1 MPELTIIQQIAV
13 WIIPVL
19 FAITFH
25 EAAHA
30 WVAYKL
36 GDTTAKQL
44 GRLSFN
50 PVNHIDPVGSIVVPI
65 ATLILSNF
73 SFVFGWAKAVPI
85 NPSNFQNP
93 RRDLAI
99 ATAAGPLSNLL
110 MAFLWAGC
118 MKLALVLNSQ
128 ASVIAVFIILAAKAG
143 ILINL
148 VLAFLNLI
156 PIPPLDGSKIVMAFL
171 SAKNMIMY
179 EKIEPFGFFILIALM
194 FTGILSWLISP
205 PINMSWSFLRVIFNL

>member
-36 GDTTAKQL
+36 GDNTARQL

-50 PVNHIDPVGSIVVPI
+50 PINHIDPVGSIVVPI

-85 NPSNFQNP
+85 NSSNFANP

-99 ATAAGPLSNLL
+99 ATAAGPISNLL

-118 MKLALVLNSQ
+118 MKLVLVMSAQ
-128 ASVIAVFIILAAKAG
+128 ASTIAVFVILAAKAG

-148 VLAFLNLI
+148 LLAFLNLI
-156 PIPPLDGSKIVMAFL
+156 PLPPLDGSKIVMAFL
-171 SAKNMIMY
+171 SAKQSMMY
-179 EKIEPFGFFILIALM
+179 EKIEPFGFFILIGLM
-194 FTGILSWLISP
+194 LTGILSWLISP
-205 PINMSWSFLRVIFNL
+205 PINMSWYFLRSFFNL

>member
-1 MPELTIIQQIAV
+1 MFELTIVQQIAV
-13 WIIPVL
+13 WILPVL

-30 WVAYKL
+30 WVAFKL
-36 GDTTAKQL
+36 GDNTAMML

-50 PVNHIDPVGSIVVPI
+50 PINHIDLIGSIVVPV
-65 ATLILSNF
+65 ATLLISNF
-73 SFVFGWAKAVPI
+73 NFVFGWAKAVPI
-85 NPSNFQNP
+85 RASNFSNP

-118 MKLALVLNSQ
+118 MKLALLMNPQSSMV
-128 ASVIAVFIILAAKAG
+128 AVFIILAAKAG

-171 SAKNMIMY
+171 SARQSIKY
-179 EKIEPFGFFILIALM
+179 EKLEPFGFFILLALM
-194 FTGILSWLISP
+194 FTGVLSWLISP
-205 PINMSWSFLRVIFNL
+205 PINMSWSVLRSVFNL

>member
-1 MPELTIIQQIAV
+1 MLELTTIQQIAV
-13 WIIPVL
+13 WILPVL

-36 GDTTAKQL
+36 GDNTAMML

-50 PVNHIDPVGSIVVPI
+50 PINHIDPIGSVVVPI
-65 ATLILSNF
+65 VTLLISNF
-73 SFVFGWAKAVPI
+73 SFVFGWAKPVPI
-85 NPSNFQNP
+85 RSSNFANP

-99 ATAAGPLSNLL
+99 ATAAGPLANLL

-118 MKLALVLNSQ
+118 MKLALSTNPQGSML
-128 ASVIAVFIILAAKAG
+128 AVFVILAAKAG

-148 VLAFLNLI
+148 VLAFLNLL

-171 SAKNMIMY
+171 SARQSIKY
-179 EKIEPFGFFILIALM
+179 EKIEPFGFFILLALM
-194 FTGILSWLISP
+194 FTGVLSWLISP
-205 PINMSWSFLRVIFNL
+205 PINMSWSVLRSIFNL